1 LETAAAFN
9 RSNKARDDAAQRLD
23 LAKPVAIGEIA
34 SVRRSNRATRRSSF
48 DEQCC
53 GRSLSRLRLNKK
65 PSNGP
70 KRPTRG
76 SIMEHEAGTGGVEY
90 EKVGAEYF
98 AQRTLRKYAGVF
110 SLWALGVGAVISGH
124 YSGWNFGLGVG
135 GFGGFLIAAIIIGIM
150 YLCLCY
156 CLAEMSPAL
165 PHTGAAY
172 SFARSA
178 MGPWGGYLTGVAE
191 NIEYVITPA
200 VIVFFIGSYMSGIF
214 PSTAEYQWVWWI
226 VGYAVFLTLNLLGV
240 EVSFKVSVIVTLL
253 ALAVLAIYWISAVP
267 HFDFNRWAL
276 NIGVDP
282 ATGGT
287 IELPEGNGPFMPL
300 GWYGVLAALPFAV
313 WLFLAIEQLPLA
325 AEESHDPKRDMPR
338 GLLLGFLTLAI
349 SATLITFLNAGIGVQ
364 NADGTAHGAFYLGGS
379 AEPLLDGFRV
389 TIPGL
394 AEFLAIC
401 ALVGLIASF
410 HTIIYAMGRQ
420 VYSLSRAGYFPRGLS
435 VTHGTH
441 QVPHKALLIGAIV
454 GFVVMMVIY
463 FVREDSGAI
472 IGGTLLNMAVFG
484 AMISYFMQ
492 GLSFVVLRQKLP
504 HIPRPYVSPLGNAG
518 GYIVMIISAITLIMQ
533 LQDPVYRNGVYFAAA
548 WYAICIVYFAVI
560 GRHKL
565 VYSPEEEFATK
576 ERQKAVMTKAS
587 A

>member
-253 ALAVLAIYWISAVP
+253 ALAVLAIYWISAIP

-287 IELPEGNGPFMPL
+287 VELPEGNGPFMPL